1 MAKKDCN
8 LEELFQNQA
17 NANSR
22 VNYNSNISYSS
33 TAIPRHAQKI
43 EEKRKNIES
52 KEEKREKLV
61 SRLSLGYRIF
71 ITLVLL
77 ALIAFTVLGFI
88 KLF

>member
-22 VNYNSNISYSS
+22 VNYNNNISYSS

-61 SRLSLGYRIF
+61 SRLSLSYRIF

-77 ALIAFTVLGFI
+77 ALIAFTVLGII

>member
-22 VNYNSNISYSS
+22 VNYNNNISSSS

-52 KEEKREKLV
+52 KEDKREKLV
-61 SRLSLGYRIF
+61 NRLSLSYRIF

-77 ALIAFTVLGFI
+77 VLIAFLVLGFI

>member
-22 VNYNSNISYSS
+22 VNYNSNISCSS

-61 SRLSLGYRIF
+61 SRLSLSYRIF

-77 ALIAFTVLGFI
+77 ALIAFLVLGFI

>member
-22 VNYNSNISYSS
+22 VNYNNNISYSS

-52 KEEKREKLV
+52 KEEKIEKIV
-61 SRLSLGYRIF
+61 NRLSLSYRIF

-77 ALIAFTVLGFI
+77 ALIAFLVLGFI